1 MNVAETFSHRPE
13 WRNGSVDSKL
23 SEDLVFGRSPAM
35 RGIQSRLRALARSN
49 VPVLIQGESGTGKE
63 VLARLIHASSEV
75 QSGPF
80 VKVSCPAI
88 PSGLF
93 ESELFGYERGAFTGA
108 NSNHLGRV
116 SLANGGTLFLDEIA
130 ELSLGLQAKLLQL
143 LQDGRFC
150 PIGAREEKSVEVRII
165 CATNRNLDAAVADGT
180 FRSDLFYRINV
191 VSLSLPPLRHRKEDV
206 PEFVRHFIDLYNSE
220 FNCSAKG
227 LSKQLLGHFQEYHWP
242 GNIRQLENLV
252 KRYVILESE
261 EAISGDL
268 LAKAEANHTF
278 AQLPEVTASAS
289 ISLKKITKGMV
300 RDFERQIIIKML
312 RAHSWNR
319 AETAR
324 ALNISYR
331 ALLYKLKDCQV
342 LTRSNETGT
351 K

>member
-1 MNVAETFSHRPE
+1 
-13 WRNGSVDSKL
+13 
-23 SEDLVFGRSPAM
+23 M

-63 VLARLIHASSEV
+63 VLARLIHACSEV
-75 QSGPF
+75 HAGPF
-80 VKVSCPAI
+80 VKISCPAI

-108 NSNHLGRV
+108 NSNRLGRV

-130 ELSLGLQAKLLQL
+130 ELNLGLQAKLLQL

-165 CATNRNLDAAVADGT
+165 CATNRNLEAAVADGA
-180 FRSDLFYRINV
+180 FRQDLFYRINV
-191 VSLSLPPLRHRKEDV
+191 VSLLLPPLRHRKEDV

-220 FNCSAKG
+220 FNCSAKS
-227 LSKQLLGHFQEYHWP
+227 LSKQLLGLFQEYHWP

-261 EAISGDL
+261 EAISADL
-268 LAKAEANHTF
+268 LVKSETTHTF
-278 AQLPEVTASAS
+278 AELPEVTRSAS

-300 RDFERQIIIKML
+300 REFERQIIIKML
-312 RAHSWNR
+312 QAHGWNR
-319 AETAR
+319 VETAR

-342 LTRSNETGT
+342 LAPQNGAAYR
-351 K
+351 